1 MAGLILREILRTP
14 LRQRK
19 RAVLRLSPIPFCT
32 FRPCG
37 AASPMPLDLAFFAAM
52 FPAVILMGLSKGG
65 FAGLGLLSL
74 PLMALVVSPVTAAA
88 IMLPLLIAQDVVTV
102 WSYRREFD
110 RRNLATL
117 APGALLG
124 ILAGYLLAAKVS
136 DAAVGLA
143 VGLIS
148 IGFALRRMLGDGKRE
163 PVATQAGWGA
173 GGFWGFLCGFT
184 SMIAHAGGPP
194 FQIYVMPQKL
204 PPAVF
209 VGTGAIFF
217 AAMNL
222 VKLIPYIALG
232 QFSLQNL
239 TASAA
244 LLPVAVAATFAGVWL
259 VRRVPAERF
268 YGIIY
273 WLLLLVGCKLVFD
286 GLKGLHLFG

>member
-1 MAGLILREILRTP
+1 ML
-14 LRQRK
+14 
-19 RAVLRLSPIPFCT
+19 
-32 FRPCG
+32 
-37 AASPMPLDLAFFAAM
+37 LDGAFFAAM
-52 FPAVILMGLSKGG
+52 VPAVILMGLSKGG
-65 FAGLGLLSL
+65 FSGLGLLSL

-110 RRNLATL
+110 RRNLMTL
-117 APGALLG
+117 APGALIG
-124 ILAGYLLAAKVS
+124 VLAGYLLAAKVS

-143 VGLIS
+143 VGVIS
-148 IGFALRRMLGDGKRE
+148 IGFALRRLLSGG
-163 PVATQAGWGA
+163 QAERRVRRASWS
-173 GGFWGFLCGFT
+173 GGSLWGFICGFT

-217 AAMNL
+217 AAINW
-222 VKLIPYIALG
+222 VKVLPYLALG
-232 QFSLQNL
+232 QFSPQNL
-239 TASAA
+239 LASAA
-244 LLPVAVAATFAGVWL
+244 LLPVAIAATFAGVWL

-273 WLLLLVGCKLVFD
+273 WLLLLVGARLIWD
-286 GLKGLHLFG
+286 GIRHLPIFG